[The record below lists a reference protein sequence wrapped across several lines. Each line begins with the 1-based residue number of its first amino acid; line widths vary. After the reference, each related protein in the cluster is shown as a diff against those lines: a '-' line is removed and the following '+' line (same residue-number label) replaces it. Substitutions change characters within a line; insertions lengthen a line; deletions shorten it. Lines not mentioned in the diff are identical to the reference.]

1 MSPSYTKFWAGF
13 LIMAGEW
20 MNSTQQK
27 LFSRLRKTIDNISES
42 PETAAVV
49 TRIFENFVISIE
61 DIVDD
66 LKTTPDIEVAANLKA
81 IIDSVDPDL

>member
-1 MSPSYTKFWAGF
+1 
-13 LIMAGEW
+13 

-27 LFSRLRKTIDNISES
+27 LFNQLRKALDNISES

-49 TRIFENFVISIE
+49 AMIFENFAISIE

-66 LKTTPDIEVAANLKA
+66 LKTTPDKEVAATLRAIVNLV
-81 IIDSVDPDL
+81 DSDL